1 MTLALRCLALCLLLA
16 GVSCSPKGTAPH
28 ADESTVRAF
37 LNRYFDTWSRQDM
50 TGYEAC
56 FDSQARVYLLDP
68 SNRVV
73 MTQGLTDFLHGQRMA
88 HQQTTV
94 PMTESPLEMRI
105 QMDRRA
111 AQAQVTWVLK
121 KGQNEERGTDMFT
134 LRREGNDWKIVS
146 LMFYGEK

>member
-1 MTLALRCLALCLLLA
+1 
-16 GVSCSPKGTAPH
+16 
-28 ADESTVRAF
+28 
-37 LNRYFDTWSRQDM
+37 M

-56 FDSQARVYLLDP
+56 FDSQARVYLLDA